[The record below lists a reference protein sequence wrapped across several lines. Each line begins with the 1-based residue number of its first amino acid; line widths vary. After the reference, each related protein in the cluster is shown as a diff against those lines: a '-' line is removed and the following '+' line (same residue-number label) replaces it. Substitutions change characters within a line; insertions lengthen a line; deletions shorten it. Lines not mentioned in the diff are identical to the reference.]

1 MTNSEIKSTKDC
13 SNSNHNRKIIVLE
26 FNELSPTLMDQFIS
40 EGKLPNFKKLR
51 DRSDVFVTLAE
62 EKQEYLEP
70 WIQWPTIHTG
80 LSYSQHQLSLIGE
93 GHKLDKPRIWDFV
106 SKAGF
111 KSIIFGSMNTGPAP
125 QLNGVLVP
133 DPWTTTF
140 APSLPEIQDYT
151 NFIGY
156 QVQEH
161 TNSTRKLDIKIVLRF
176 LKFMITHG
184 LSLKTISLVLKQLIS
199 EKFASTAWKRVAIL
213 DSFQLDVFRH
223 YYKKIEPQFATFFL
237 NSTAHLQHMFWRN
250 MDPSAFEIKPTIEE
264 QNVYKNAV
272 QFGYQNMDS
281 IVGEI
286 LEMAGDE
293 ITLVMTTGLSQQPCT
308 RYEHIGG
315 KRFCR
320 PIDLSKIIEFA
331 GVNAPFK
338 TAPVMSEQFYVHFN
352 SEKEAFDA
360 EDILKRLY
368 AGARPIFGIVN
379 KGKSLFLGCTIF
391 EKMNAHSTIELL
403 GESNKVLK
411 QSLFFNFFYQVE
423 DKKSGMH
430 HPDGILWIS
439 RADQKTQVYP
449 ERLPLTAVA
458 PTLLHLLGISKP
470 KEMIGQPVYIDD
482 QNHLGQN
489 FENQQVV

>member
-1 MTNSEIKSTKDC
+1 MATSTIQSTKKC
-13 SNSNHNRKIIVLE
+13 TNTNLNRKIIVLE
-26 FNELSPTLMDQFIS
+26 FNELSPTLMDQFIN

-51 DRSDVFVTLAE
+51 DRSDAYVTLAE
-62 EKQEYLEP
+62 EKQEHLEP

-80 LSYSQHQLSLIGE
+80 LSFNQHQLYLIGE
-93 GHKLDKPRIWDFV
+93 GHKLDKPRIWDLV
-106 SKAGF
+106 SKAGH

-125 QLNGVLVP
+125 QLDGVLVP

-161 TNSTRKLDIKIVLRF
+161 TNSTRKLDYKIVLRF
-176 LKFMITHG
+176 IKFMITHG
-184 LSLKTISLVLKQLIS
+184 LSLKTISLVVKQLIS
-199 EKFASTAWKRVAIL
+199 EKFAPTTWKRVAIL

-223 YYKKIEPQFATFFL
+223 YYKKIQPQFATFFL

-250 MDPSAFEIKPTIEE
+250 MDPSAFEVKPTVEE
-264 QNVYKNAV
+264 QNIYKNAV
-272 QFGYQNMDS
+272 QFGYQNMDN
-281 IVGEI
+281 IVGKV
-286 LEMAGDE
+286 LEMAGDDV
-293 ITLVMTTGLSQQPCT
+293 TLVMTSALSQQPCT

-320 PIDLSKIIEFA
+320 PIELAKILEFA
-331 GVNAPFK
+331 GVKAPFK

-352 SEKEAFDA
+352 SEKEALKA
-360 EDILKRLY
+360 ENILKRLY
-368 AGARPIFGIVN
+368 AGSRPILGIVN

-391 EKMNAHSTIELL
+391 EKMNSQSTIDLL

-411 QSLFFNFFYQVE
+411 QSLFFDFFYQVE

-439 RADQKTQVYP
+439 RLDQKSQVYT
-449 ERLPLTAVA
+449 EKLPLTAVA
-458 PTLLHLLGISKP
+458 PTLLQLLGIRKP
-470 KEMIGQPVYIDD
+470 EEMIGQPIGANLQDNLA
-482 QNHLGQN
+482 QT
-489 FENQQVV
+489 FENQYVI